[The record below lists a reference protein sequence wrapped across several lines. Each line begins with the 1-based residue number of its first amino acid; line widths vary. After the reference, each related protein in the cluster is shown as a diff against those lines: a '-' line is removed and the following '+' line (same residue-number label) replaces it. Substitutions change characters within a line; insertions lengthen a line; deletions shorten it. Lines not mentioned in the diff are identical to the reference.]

1 MDRLQTQC
9 PGDCSR
15 CSLLAEGAVEMVP
28 CALDQLMQRVQ
39 RQGKQLKEIQD
50 AIASGSPSAL
60 ASTNTTND

>member
-15 CSLLAEGAVEMVP
+15 CSLLAEGSVEMVP
-28 CALDQLMQRVQ
+28 CVLDQLMQRVQ